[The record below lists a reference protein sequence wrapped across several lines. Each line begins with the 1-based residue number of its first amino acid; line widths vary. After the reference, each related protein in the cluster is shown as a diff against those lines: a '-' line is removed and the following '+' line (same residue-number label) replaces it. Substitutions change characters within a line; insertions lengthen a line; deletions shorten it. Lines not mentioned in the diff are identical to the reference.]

1 MSYIKRR
8 KSVRSVLAEVALA
21 PFKLV
26 FTGLMIAWISRY
38 LLLIGLCAMFFSMWM
53 AGQSFAGAVP
63 DRETCV
69 VLLLVMSLIWLAA
82 IPLGIGDYFQEGGDE
97 TVWQP
102 TPGCREAVESHVEKL
117 IAGEIRDFYALL
129 SPALQA
135 ELPEEQ
141 LVTIINHITQ
151 ACGPFAALE
160 GCEEL
165 EITAEGR
172 LNPDCPPDSDCLMQL
187 QLRHASGKQT
197 CGLFYLNSREAFRI
211 EQFYL

>member
-1 MSYIKRR
+1 MTFIKLR
-8 KSVRSVLAEVALA
+8 KSVRPVLAKVVLA
-21 PFKLV
+21 PFNMV
-26 FTGLMIAWISRY
+26 FTGLMVAWIVRY

-53 AGQSFAGAVP
+53 AGQSFAGVLP

-69 VLLLVMSLIWLAA
+69 VLLLVMGSIWLVA
-82 IPLGIGDYFQEGGDE
+82 IPLGISDYFQDGGYE
-97 TVWQP
+97 TVWRP

-117 IAGEIRDFYALL
+117 IAGEITDFYALL

-135 ELPEEQ
+135 ELPEEE
-141 LVTIINHITQ
+141 LVTIIDHITQ

-160 GCEEL
+160 GGEEL
-165 EITAEGR
+165 EIMAEGR
-172 LNPDCPPDSDCLMQL
+172 LNPDGPPDSDCLLQL
-187 QLRHASGKQT
+187 QLRHANGTET

>member
-8 KSVRSVLAEVALA
+8 KSVRPFLAEVALA

-53 AGQSFAGAVP
+53 AGQLFAGAVP

-97 TVWQP
+97 TVWRP

-117 IAGEIRDFYALL
+117 IAGEITDFYTLL

-141 LVTIINHITQ
+141 LVTIINHIKL
-151 ACGPFAALE
+151 AFGPFAALE

-172 LNPDCPPDSDCLMQL
+172 RDPDCPPDSDCLLQL